1 MKDMT
6 GEEKYSDTKMATI
19 GSSAER
25 IFISPN
31 PAISNTTLTVH
42 GNSSRSTGQINIIG
56 MQGATVYSK
65 RIDLLPGN
73 NEVILAIDPAWPAG
87 TYLVRVVMQG
97 EILNKKLV
105 VCRR

>member
-1 MKDMT
+1 
-6 GEEKYSDTKMATI
+6 
-19 GSSAER
+19 
-25 IFISPN
+25 
-31 PAISNTTLTVH
+31 
-42 GNSSRSTGQINIIG
+42 